1 MLLKLLLWHNF
12 LEDPCCR
19 ICCRRR
25 KLGTYS
31 LFLLFAYYFYKS
43 SSYSTSNK
51 NLLSLHATNL
61 FTEKGCW
68 LPGADVIGIAQDGEG
83 ILEVAPWSGRGG
95 ALGRGGR
102 ARGEDRGESR
112 HQQCAPTVR
121 WCEGSCRQKCL
132 FFGQPAH
139 QVEDGMET

>member
-1 MLLKLLLWHNF
+1 MVKLLLWHNF

-31 LFLLFAYYFYKS
+31 LFLLFAYYFNKS
-43 SSYSTSNK
+43 SSYSTSK
-51 NLLSLHATNL
+51 NLLYLHATNL

-139 QVEDGMET
+139 QVEGGMET